1 MAIIETMPSSRP
13 GGAHKHA
20 ALITLTFQNSILI
33 LIMHYSRIMP
43 SVGHHRYF
51 TSTAVFLN
59 EVIKLAVS
67 LTLAMYESS
76 QTLAPS
82 TPATVLFE
90 QIYNAVFA
98 GDGWKLAV
106 PATLY
111 TVQNILQYTA
121 ISNLDAV
128 HFQVL
133 YQLKILITALFSVIL
148 LRRPLNLK
156 RWVSLI
162 ILTLGVSVVSLPPS
176 GTVTDS
182 IFYHEMTDH
191 FFPRSMHEIG
201 QAAAPEPDFHLTRR
215 SATYEGIDDD
225 LPPVDP
231 LMNYSVGLSS
241 VLIAAAVS
249 GLAGV
254 YFEKILKESPTPV
267 SVWIRNVQLSF
278 YSLIAALIGG
288 VFWQDG
294 TEIQEHGFF
303 EGYNWV
309 VWTVVILQAVGG
321 LISSVV
327 IRDAGNIV
335 KNFATS
341 ISIILSFL
349 ISMWMFEFEVT
360 LTFLAGT
367 GLVMLSTYLYNG
379 PDRGS
384 FRPPPIKIATF
395 EKPMIEKQ
403 HTPRVT
409 PKSTDPSRLNLDPF
423 DIKGLGMSTSR
434 PNTPMIVRQPSR
446 TNLRREE

>member
-1 MAIIETMPSSRP
+1 
-13 GGAHKHA
+13 
-20 ALITLTFQNSILI
+20 
-33 LIMHYSRIMP
+33 
-43 SVGHHRYF
+43 
-51 TSTAVFLN
+51 
-59 EVIKLAVS
+59 
-67 LTLAMYESS
+67 
-76 QTLAPS
+76 
-82 TPATVLFE
+82 
-90 QIYNAVFA
+90 
-98 GDGWKLAV
+98 
-106 PATLY
+106 
-111 TVQNILQYTA
+111 
-121 ISNLDAV
+121 
-128 HFQVL
+128 
-133 YQLKILITALFSVIL
+133 
-148 LRRPLNLK
+148 
-156 RWVSLI
+156 
-162 ILTLGVSVVSLPPS
+162 
-176 GTVTDS
+176 
-182 IFYHEMTDH
+182 
-191 FFPRSMHEIG
+191 MHEIG

-225 LPPVDP
+225 LPLVDP

-360 LTFLAGT
+360 LTVSLPRIQI
-367 GLVMLSTYLYNG
+367 S
-379 PDRGS
+379 GS
-384 FRPPPIKIATF
+384 QDPVTDCIKV
-395 EKPMIEKQ
+395 
-403 HTPRVT
+403 PRWY
-409 PKSTDPSRLNLDPF
+409 
-423 DIKGLGMSTSR
+423 
-434 PNTPMIVRQPSR
+434 QPSHAR
-446 TNLRREE
+446 NISIQRARSQFLPASAHQNRYVREAYD